1 MRVQRL
7 PQHSLV
13 CKKYFISS
21 QLKRANITTK
31 AGLNVMDVTSL
42 IGHSITYFTMFYCGL
57 NWYYYR
63 TIRKE
68 QEKNNK
74 KK

>member
-1 MRVQRL
+1 MRMQCR
-7 PQHSLV
+7 PKHSLV
-13 CKKYFISS
+13 CKKYFTSS
-21 QLKRANITTK
+21 HLKRASIITK
-31 AGLNVMDVTSL
+31 ASLNVMDVTSL

-74 KK
+74 K